1 MKIFITLIFS
11 TLMLGTSAQDL
22 IKKELEVG
30 KYLKINSCKK
40 GSTEFIAIDIY
51 ARTKTYNKKKVDTL
65 TGEGLLAAFFDDS
78 SIDAKRLPCVM
89 GGKKY
94 KIAALH
100 EFDDKGIPKRVV
112 LCYTAYSLTLIWI
125 ELDKALELGEISY

>member
-1 MKIFITLIFS
+1 MKICITFILS
-11 TLMLGTSAQDL
+11 MLFMHTNAQDL

-40 GSTEFIAIDIY
+40 GSSEFVSIDVY
-51 ARTKTYNKKKVDTL
+51 ARTKAYNKKKVDSL
-65 TGEGLLAAFFDDS
+65 SGEGLLSAFFDDS

-89 GGKKY
+89 GDKKY

-100 EFDDKGIPKRVV
+100 EFDDKGISKRVV
-112 LCYTAYSLTLIWI
+112 LCYTAYPLTLIWI